1 MFNKIDDIEKL
12 SSSIKD
18 LLPIIIFQNFKNS
31 EYILTLSSQNLI
43 FSLFLIK
50 KNIGFQYSLLSCVS
64 GVDLIKE
71 SCRFMV
77 SYELLSL
84 TFNSRLRIKLF
95 LDDYV
100 IIPSIIG
107 VFENANWW
115 EREIWDLYGIC
126 FANHSDLRRILTDYG
141 FEGYPLRKDFPLSA
155 FYEFRYDQNEKNIVA
170 EPVILSQEYRV
181 FNYQMSW

>member
-1 MFNKIDDIEKL
+1 
-12 SSSIKD
+12 
-18 LLPIIIFQNFKNS
+18 
-31 EYILTLSSQNLI
+31 
-43 FSLFLIK
+43 
-50 KNIGFQYSLLSCVS
+50 
-64 GVDLIKE
+64 
-71 SCRFMV
+71 MV
-77 SYELLSL
+77 FYELLSL

-141 FEGYPLRKDFPLSA
+141 FEGYPLRKDFPLSG

-170 EPVILSQEYRV
+170 EPVILNQEYRV
-181 FNYQMSW
+181 FNKCLDKNK